1 MPAVSVHTICN
12 MLHRAVILTAFVAL
26 ACAAAPGATRVPAIA
41 PGVIVSGVYV
51 GDLTSEPARDQLARE
66 FARPLRVVYG
76 DQHWVAY
83 PQQLGGG
90 ATIDRAVAKAL
101 DAPAGADIAMDV
113 RWSRKKVNG
122 FVAAVA
128 RRIDKAPLDA
138 TLQSVGSSGPVIT
151 SEQDGIAVD
160 QTDLRRKIERKLRQS
175 LRTRVVV
182 TTRPVTASRTRADF
196 GKVIWVDRGSNSLRL
211 YDGEQLVR
219 QLGVATGQS
228 KYPTPSGMYS
238 IVTMQRDPWWIPPD
252 SAWAEGEKPVPPG
265 PGNPLGTRWMG
276 ISAPGVGLHG
286 TPDAASIG
294 YSASHGCIR
303 MRIPDAEWLF
313 NNVYVGTPVYIT

>member
-1 MPAVSVHTICN
+1 
-12 MLHRAVILTAFVAL
+12 MLHRAVILAAFVAL
-26 ACAAAPGATRVPAIA
+26 ACAAAPGATQVPAIA

-76 DQHWVAY
+76 EEHWVAY

-101 DAPAGADIAMDV
+101 EAPPGAELAMDV
-113 RWSRKKVNG
+113 RWSPEKVNR

-128 RRIDKAPLDA
+128 QKIDRAPVDA
-138 TLQSVGSSGPVIT
+138 TLQGVGSSGPVIS

-160 QTDLRRKIERKLRQS
+160 RTVLRRKIEYKLRQS

-182 TTRPVTASRTRADF
+182 PTRPVTASRTRADF
-196 GKVIWVDRGSNSLRL
+196 GKIIWVDRGSNSLRL

-252 SAWAEGEKPVPPG
+252 SPWAQDAKPIPPG

-313 NNVYVGTPVYIT
+313 TQVSVGTPVYIT